1 MEGATCR
8 PYHGGVDVF
17 MAIAHPVR
25 RELLE
30 RLTSG
35 ELPAGR
41 LAERFTMSRPA
52 ISQHLD
58 VLVDAG
64 LVSERREGRA
74 RLYRL
79 NPASLREVREWV
91 EQIYGAV

>member
-1 MEGATCR
+1 M
-8 PYHGGVDVF
+8 DVF
-17 MAIAHPVR
+17 SAIAHPVR

-30 RLTSG
+30 RLTGG
-35 ELPAGR
+35 ELPANR
-41 LAERFTMSRPA
+41 LAEPFKVSRPA

-64 LVSERREGRA
+64 LVTERREGRA

-79 NPASLREVREWV
+79 NPVPLREVREWV
-91 EQIYGAV
+91 EQLYTAV

>member
-1 MEGATCR
+1 M
-8 PYHGGVDVF
+8 DVF
-17 MAIAHPVR
+17 AAIAHPVR

-30 RLTSG
+30 RLMGG
-35 ELPAGR
+35 ELPASH
-41 LAERFTMSRPA
+41 LAEPFTVSRPA

-79 NPASLREVREWV
+79 SPAPLREVREWV
-91 EQIYGAV
+91 EQLYAAA